1 MAVHNIVQ
9 TNSIYGVTY
18 QVSPSNSGPTGSY
31 LAPPMNPV
39 PTNKVYKVNTV
50 FVVNTSTTTDYEASV
65 YHYISNNNG
74 DHTVPYNAAGTGWIA
89 QNVVVPAKSNIV
101 MVSSDNPIYL
111 QENDYL
117 ACYSNVV
124 STLQYTVSYEIIS

>member
-31 LAPPMNPV
+31 LAPPLAPV
-39 PTNKVYKVNTV
+39 ATNKVYKVNTV

-65 YHYISNNNG
+65 YHYLANNNNN
-74 DHTVPYNAAGTGWIA
+74 VAGTGWIA

-124 STLQYTVSYEIIS
+124 STLQFTVSYEIIS

>member
-1 MAVHNIVQ
+1 MADHNIVQ
-9 TNSIYGVTY
+9 TDSIYGVTY
-18 QVSPSNSGPTGSY
+18 QVSPASSGPTGNY
-31 LAPPMNPV
+31 LVPPTTPV
-39 PTNKVYKVNTV
+39 ATDKLYKVNTV

-65 YHYISNNNG
+65 YHYIAKNYNNA
-74 DHTVPYNAAGTGWIA
+74 PGTGWLA

-101 MVSSDNPIYL
+101 IVSSDNPIYL
-111 QENDYL
+111 KENDYL

>member
-31 LAPPMNPV
+31 LAPPLNPV

-65 YHYISNNNG
+65 YHYLANN
-74 DHTVPYNAAGTGWIA
+74 YNNASGTGWLA

-101 MVSSDNPIYL
+101 MISSDNPIYL
-111 QENDYL
+111 EENAYL

>member
-31 LAPPMNPV
+31 LAPPLNPV

-65 YHYISNNNG
+65 YHYLANN
-74 DHTVPYNAAGTGWIA
+74 YNNASGTGWLA

-101 MVSSDNPIYL
+101 MISSDNPIYL
-111 QENDYL
+111 EENDYL